1 MLPNLTYSR
10 DFKRTWH
17 DWPWEV
23 SQRLGHACLQCMS
36 AMHVCMP
43 VSCLS
48 CLGEARSHWHTM
60 YAIRLM
66 HPVAHTKSLTFVKW
80 LSTIIKYSIFL
91 SEVLTLDISCLENVN
106 KCKTEGRHPS
116 DHLHQQQRRLGCL
129 PFPHKIWDKDFP
141 EPQIAETMRY
151 WWRIAP
157 KALRWENMTPVYEHI
172 WTLLVDAC
180 RICSWRQD
188 TAGGAKSWPSAFT
201 NQLYF
206 AGAGHWSSPWLPE
219 TGERFTPCSEFQELY
234 DVIYICSSVWPEFT
248 N

>member
-1 MLPNLTYSR
+1 MQRSEAMVVCDVCGNAAKPHL
-10 DFKRTWH
+10 FKRFQEDMTWLTLGS
-17 DWPWEV
+17 V
-23 SQRLGHACLQCMS
+23 SKAWACMS

-91 SEVLTLDISCLENVN
+91 SEVLSLDISCLENVN

-129 PFPHKIWDKDFP
+129 AACHFPIKYGTRISRNHRLLKLWDTD
-141 EPQIAETMRY
+141 
-151 WWRIAP
+151 
-157 KALRWENMTPVYEHI
+157 
-172 WTLLVDAC
+172 DA
-180 RICSWRQD
+180 
-188 TAGGAKSWPSAFT
+188 
-201 NQLYF
+201 
-206 AGAGHWSSPWLPE
+206 
-219 TGERFTPCSEFQELY
+219 
-234 DVIYICSSVWPEFT
+234 
-248 N
+248 